1 MARPNLAML
10 LLHQPQR
17 PRTMALVAAVLC
29 AQLASGFAP
38 QRCARAATTRRAATS
53 DAQLLDAACEA
64 ARAAGALIR
73 GASSAGRAVAQ
84 SKANAKDL
92 LTATDVACQAAAAA
106 VLAERV
112 PESRLLGE
120 EDVAPGGDA
129 ARRAAEAAFAG
140 DGVVWALD
148 PIDGTANFVDAIP
161 LSAVSVAAVKCRSG
175 AAPEVVAGAVYDPSR
190 DELFGALRG
199 AGAWCQRG
207 DGARAP
213 LAASP
218 NALRDAVVYAGAPPT
233 ARALDPSLRGIA
245 AVAPKARTMRLLG
258 SAAIMLAYTAAGRG
272 AAYFECDLA
281 AWDTAAG
288 ALLVAEAGGLV
299 TDAAGAPYGPLTR
312 QIVAAGPGCHAELLA
327 TLDAVGGARLD
338 D

>member
-1 MARPNLAML
+1 M
-10 LLHQPQR
+10 
-17 PRTMALVAAVLC
+17 LC
-29 AQLASGFAP
+29 ATLASGFEP
-38 QRCARAATTRRAATS
+38 QRCARRAATTRRAATS

-92 LTATDVACQAAAAA
+92 LTTTD
-106 VLAERV
+106 
-112 PESRLLGE
+112 

-258 SAAIMLAYTAAGRG
+258 SAAIMLATRRRG
-272 AAYFECDLA
+272 AAPRTSSATWPRGTPRPARCSSPRPGGSSRTRPA
-281 AWDTAAG
+281 RPTA
-288 ALLVAEAGGLV
+288 
-299 TDAAGAPYGPLTR
+299 R
-312 QIVAAGPGCHAELLA
+312 
-327 TLDAVGGARLD
+327 
-338 D
+338 